1 MGIGLV
7 SGLSLASY
15 SDSGSCLVAH
25 TLLSQDGFQQ
35 EEFGE
40 VVGHMVFPF
49 DFSQSLPVGGG
60 WLVPYQDLLCKITHA
75 HGYCGAWPW
84 WVVSVSV
91 LPLTDGGLWEVSSLP
106 LQRLCSSQVSM
117 LMLLQGKMGGGTVV
131 GGSMAL
137 HGS

>member
-1 MGIGLV
+1 MVIGLV

-15 SDSGSCLVAH
+15 SGSGSYLVAH

-35 EEFGE
+35 EEFRE

-75 HGYCGAWPW
+75 HG
-84 WVVSVSV
+84 
-91 LPLTDGGLWEVSSLP
+91 
-106 LQRLCSSQVSM
+106 
-117 LMLLQGKMGGGTVV
+117 
-131 GGSMAL
+131 
-137 HGS
+137 